1 MANLKLNYS
10 TVAVLINEEEK
21 LSTFIV
27 STYCPPDPDRN
38 VEAVEELKNILISV
52 NECYYHPQIIVF
64 SDFNRDLREHNTV
77 KTLNLKDELVKTH
90 QL

>member
-1 MANLKLNYS
+1 MNYS
-10 TVAVLINEEEK
+10 TVAVLLNEEGK

-27 STYCPPDPDRN
+27 STYCLPDPDRN

-52 NECYYHPQIIVF
+52 NECYHHPQIIVF
-64 SDFNRDLREHNTV
+64 SDFNRDLREHNIV